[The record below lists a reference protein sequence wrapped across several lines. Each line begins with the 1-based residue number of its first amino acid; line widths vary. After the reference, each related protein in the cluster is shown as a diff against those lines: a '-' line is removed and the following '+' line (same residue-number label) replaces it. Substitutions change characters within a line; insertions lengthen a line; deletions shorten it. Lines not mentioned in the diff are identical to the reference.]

1 MEKKQVIFFQTNLSP
16 NDEEF
21 YGLIFN
27 NLKNYGV
34 ILLDPDGYIISW
46 NKGAELIKGYKQEDV
61 FHNHFSILYTDE
73 DIRADKPHNDL
84 RQSIVNGI
92 HEEESLWIKKDGTKF
107 FVSITIAALINPKGE
122 LRGFSMIVKDITKS
136 RTTNEKL
143 ININN
148 LLKSVMQER
157 TSELI
162 KLNKTLQ
169 EEINRR
175 EGVENARILGV
186 EKIESSLKEKE
197 VLLKEIHHRVKNNL
211 QVICSILHL
220 QQDKIDNTEMV
231 QLFLETQHRV
241 RSMALVHDK
250 LYQSPSLATIDFSDY
265 VQSLSTELLRT
276 FWKPGVSIST
286 DITDISFGVD
296 TAIPC
301 GLIVNE
307 LITNSLKH
315 GFPDGRAGHVYIG
328 IQDSPPGEYSLT
340 VKDDGVGFPPEFDMH
355 KSTSMGTLVICSLVD
370 QLDGTS
376 ETTNQEGALTTIRFH
391 LPPHD

>member
-1 MEKKQVIFFQTNLSP
+1 MDDAHRNLSVLMIEDSEGDALLILDQIESCGYHAVSERIESA
-16 NDEEF
+16 DELTKALER
-21 YGLIFN
+21 
-27 NLKNYGV
+27 KRWDV
-34 ILLDPDGYIISW
+34 ILSDYSLPAFDTAEALALVQRSGNDIPFIIVSGGIGEEAAVALM
-46 NKGAELIKGYKQEDV
+46 KAGAHDYVMKTHLARLVPAIERE
-61 FHNHFSILYTDE
+61 
-73 DIRADKPHNDL
+73 
-84 RQSIVNGI
+84 
-92 HEEESLWIKKDGTKF
+92 
-107 FVSITIAALINPKGE
+107 IAEAQI
-122 LRGFSMIVKDITKS
+122 
-136 RTTNEKL
+136 
-143 ININN
+143 
-148 LLKSVMQER
+148 
-157 TSELI
+157 
-162 KLNKTLQ
+162 
-169 EEINRR
+169 RR
-175 EGVENARILGV
+175 ERVAAEERIRL
-186 EKIESSLKEKE
+186 SLREKE
-197 VLLKEIHHRVKNNL
+197 LMLKEIHHRVKNNL

-328 IQDSPPGEYSLT
+328 IQDSPPGEYTLT